1 MTALVIFIVVG
12 AIAGWLAGRLFKG
25 TGFGL
30 LGDIVVG
37 VLGGIL
43 GGWIARYLHI
53 HALRGTV
60 GHLIV
65 ATIGAFILL
74 FIIKLI
80 KKRT

>member
-12 AIAGWLAGRLFKG
+12 AIAGWLAGMLFKG

-37 VLGGIL
+37 ILGSVL

-53 HALRGTV
+53 HFLRGTL

-65 ATIGAFILL
+65 ATLGAFILL

-80 KKRT
+80 RKRT